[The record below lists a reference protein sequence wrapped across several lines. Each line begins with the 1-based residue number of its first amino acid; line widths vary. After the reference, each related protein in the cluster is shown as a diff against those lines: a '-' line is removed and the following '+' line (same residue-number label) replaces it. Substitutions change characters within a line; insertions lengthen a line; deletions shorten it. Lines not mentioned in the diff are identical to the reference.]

1 MKAFDWQRMAL
12 DKVPV
17 EFLAEVALRSL
28 YTFVLVFIFLKITGR
43 RGVRQMSLFEVL
55 IILTLGS
62 AAGDVAFYDDVPLL
76 PVLVVFVTLALLY
89 RGIMWLMGH
98 SEKLEDLLEGKPIV
112 VVEEGQLA
120 WEKLHAENMTEF
132 EFFMELR
139 VNSVEQ
145 LGQVRLAIL
154 ETNGQISVFYYPDEE
169 VRAGLSI
176 LPAHCTTRYTTIP
189 QGDLCLRALQHRNGD
204 AGGRKTN
211 MSALRKCRMVEGQP
225 GETAYLTANMS
236 VLLRQADRFCCVTA
250 AAFYRRRVLAIAD
263 RVTE

>member
-1 MKAFDWQRMAL
+1 M
-12 DKVPV
+12 
-17 EFLAEVALRSL
+17 RSL

-132 EFFMELR
+132 EFFYGAA
-139 VNSVEQ
+139 
-145 LGQVRLAIL
+145 GQQR
-154 ETNGQISVFYYPDEE
+154 
-169 VRAGLSI
+169 RAAWPS
-176 LPAHCTTRYTTIP
+176 PAGNPRN
-189 QGDLCLRALQHRNGD
+189 QRADQR
-204 AGGRKTN
+204 
-211 MSALRKCRMVEGQP
+211 
-225 GETAYLTANMS
+225 
-236 VLLRQADRFCCVTA
+236 VLLSR
-250 AAFYRRRVLAIAD
+250 
-263 RVTE
+263 

>member
-98 SEKLEDLLEGKPIV
+98 SEKLEDLLEETYRSGGRGTVGTGEAACGKHDRIRI
-112 VVEEGQLA
+112 
-120 WEKLHAENMTEF
+120 
-132 EFFMELR
+132 FMELR

-145 LGQVRLAIL
+145 LGQRPAG
-154 ETNGQISVFYYPDEE
+154 NPRNQ
-169 VRAGLSI
+169 RADQ
-176 LPAHCTTRYTTIP
+176 R
-189 QGDLCLRALQHRNGD
+189 
-204 AGGRKTN
+204 
-211 MSALRKCRMVEGQP
+211 
-225 GETAYLTANMS
+225 
-236 VLLRQADRFCCVTA
+236 VLLSR
-250 AAFYRRRVLAIAD
+250 
-263 RVTE
+263 